1 MDELKRREFQTIS
14 DFIRS
19 LFINYVN
26 NLRTTREKIIFQN
39 IFSPIEN
46 AINFGKQISI
56 NIMVK

>member
-1 MDELKRREFQTIS
+1 MDELKRREFKTIS

-46 AINFGKQISI
+46 TINFGKQISI

>member
-1 MDELKRREFQTIS
+1 MDELKRREFQTFS